1 MFILQFPT
9 LLGPDDEPIV
19 LYTGVGIVNE
29 LFFSLTGIDAIDA
42 HVRKAVNELLAP
54 PLITDPRTRPVKNNL
69 FFCILKSRVPLLKF
83 LMRCNFNLQEYFV
96 HLVAIPSKLA
106 YCVVN

>member
-54 PLITDPRTRPVKNNL
+54 PLITDPITRPIKNNL
-69 FFCILKSRVPLLKF
+69 FFLYFKIVSSALKIFDEVQFQSSGIFRSPSCYTKKCSVL
-83 LMRCNFNLQEYFV
+83 RC
-96 HLVAIPSKLA
+96 
-106 YCVVN
+106 